1 MDKEIS
7 IVLSKENTDYRK
19 VAQINWGLSDEQ
31 MSGKHVHHEPP
42 KALGGRNIPEHLYVC
57 SPDMHQEGWH
67 KGASFPKLA
76 SEGGKLSAIVRRKKA
91 KEIAGLS
98 KEDQAKLRE
107 QRKKNRESKKNKR
120 ERQAQK
126 KLEKLTTLRLRL
138 SLKNLWSCDAS
149 LDDEKYK
156 SMVKQ
161 LVDESL
167 LVPEG
172 LLL

>member
-1 MDKEIS
+1 MDKEVS

-19 VAQINWGLSDEQ
+19 IAQINWGLSDEQ

-57 SPDMHQEGWH
+57 SPDMHQGGWH

-76 SEGGKLSAIVRRKKA
+76 SEGGKLSAIVRRKRA

-98 KEDQAKLRE
+98 KEDQAELRE
-107 QRKKNRESKKNKR
+107 QRKKNRESKRNKR
-120 ERQAQK
+120 EKQAQK
-126 KLEKLTTLRLRL
+126 KLEKQATLRLRFH
-138 SLKNLWSCDAS
+138 LKNLWSCDAN
-149 LDDEKYK
+149 LDGEKYE
-156 SMVKQ
+156 SMIKQ
-161 LVDESL
+161 LVEESL
-167 LVPEG
+167 LDPES